1 MMSDDSGSSSEEEE
15 SLQKVVVVVEPEV
28 KKKRPYVRKPQS
40 DEAKKVLVD
49 RLAKARESKRVIGLE
64 RKKAAEIPPPPP
76 PPEVKPSAVKEPV
89 VKVKRERKAKPIAIP
104 VRPMYEF
111 I

>member
-76 PPEVKPSAVKEPV
+76 PEVIAPVVKEPV

>member
-15 SLQKVVVVVEPEV
+15 SLQRVVEPEA
-28 KKKRPYVRKPQS
+28 KKKRPYVRKPQTE
-40 DEAKKVLVD
+40 EAKKVLVD

-64 RKKAAEIPPPPP
+64 RKKKAVEPPPPP
-76 PPEVKPSAVKEPV
+76 PVVDPV
-89 VKVKRERKAKPIAIP
+89 VKAPAVMRERKAKPIAAP

-111 I
+111 V